1 MYLAT
6 RGVSREPTLNRP
18 INGRFLVTWLRAVSG
33 HATAVLPIRDM
44 NSRRLMGLPLAE
56 GCAGMWKNI
65 TFRSAEHRPP
75 GLVLCEQLRRRSPA
89 RLILEIDIRKLLAGA
104 VDYDKARL

>member
-33 HATAVLPIRDM
+33 HTTAVLPISDM

-56 GCAGMWKNI
+56 GYAGM
-65 TFRSAEHRPP
+65 
-75 GLVLCEQLRRRSPA
+75 
-89 RLILEIDIRKLLAGA
+89 
-104 VDYDKARL
+104 